1 MNVAQLLIVTI
12 YCHLYPDPHFLT
24 LKGDSFSFHGECDLV
39 LLKSPGFLSGRGLDI
54 HVRTTRVDSS
64 TMSYSYIS
72 DAALSIGNDVLEVSG
87 GDGSIIINGAEVKYE
102 QGSSLVSSTTSSFA
116 EFTIRKTF
124 KGTYNNIHVYTLDLH
139 NHGSIQIRSNS
150 KTGMLFVDVTGYFPD
165 GEGLL
170 GASSTAAADD
180 DHQHSSRKLLAR
192 DGKTDLFGEWNAHG
206 EEWQVR
212 PSLDSK
218 LFQKNRAPQYPAGCS
233 YEVSQ
238 QHKAHLRRRRLMD
251 SGMDKV
257 VEGNI
262 ARNVCAHA
270 SAKHKQF
277 CIDDVMATGDLEI
290 AEDPFYHSGQQQ

>member
-1 MNVAQLLIVTI
+1 MK
-12 YCHLYPDPHFLT
+12 PT
-24 LKGDSFSFHGECDLV
+24 LEKKGILN
-39 LLKSPGFLSGRGLDI
+39 
-54 HVRTTRVDSS
+54 SS
-64 TMSYSYIS
+64 KYIFIPEERARHNAPAAGYSYIS

-218 LFQKNRAPQYPAGCS
+218 LFQKNRAPQYPAGCR
-233 YEVSQ
+233 YEEAASQ
-238 QHKAHLRRRRLMD
+238 QQKSRLRRRRRLMD
-251 SGMDKV
+251 SGIDKV
-257 VEGNI
+257 VDAND

-270 SAKHKQF
+270 SAQYKQF
-277 CIDDVMATGDLEI
+277 CIDDVMATGDFEI
-290 AEDPFYHSGQQQ
+290 AEDPFYSGQQQQY